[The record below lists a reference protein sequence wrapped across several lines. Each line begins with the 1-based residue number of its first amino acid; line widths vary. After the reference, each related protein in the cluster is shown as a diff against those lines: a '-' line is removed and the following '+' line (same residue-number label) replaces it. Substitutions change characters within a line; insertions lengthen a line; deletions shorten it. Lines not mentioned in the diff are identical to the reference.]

1 MSNEDGALPALGSA
15 DYLFAAR
22 GDPLEEDVVQPD
34 RLDDVY
40 RYCFARLGSREDAE
54 DATMEVFL
62 AANARPDRL
71 LDASDPRLYLIG
83 IARRKVVDV
92 LRRRRR
98 DRRPTYLE
106 RIEPTD
112 GAERRE
118 VVHQALAALPEIQR
132 EVLIL
137 KYVQE
142 LGVLEIARVVRKS
155 PQAVNS
161 LLQRGRAA
169 FRHGAVGLFEG
180 SSPRWRNE
188 H

>member
-1 MSNEDGALPALGSA
+1 MALGSA

-22 GDPLEEDVVQPD
+22 DEPIGQEIVQPD

-62 AANARPDRL
+62 AVNARPDRL
-71 LDASDPRLYLIG
+71 RDAEDPRLYLIG

-92 LRRRRR
+92 LRRRRK
-98 DRRPTYLE
+98 DRFPPYSE
-106 RIEPTD
+106 RVEPTD

-118 VVHQALAALPEIQR
+118 VVHQALGTLPEIQR

-142 LGVLEIARVVRKS
+142 LSVLEIARVVRKS

-161 LLQRGRAA
+161 LLQRGRAT
-169 FRHGAVGLFEG
+169 FRHNAVGLFEG
-180 SSPRWRNE
+180 NGNGWRNE

>member
-1 MSNEDGALPALGSA
+1 MSNNYEAWPALGST
-15 DYLFAAR
+15 DYLFATRSEMA
-22 GDPLEEDVVQPD
+22 EEDIVQPD

-54 DATMEVFL
+54 DAVMEVFM

-71 LDASDPRLYLIG
+71 RDASDPRLYLIG

-98 DRRPTYLE
+98 DRRPTCLE
-106 RIEPTD
+106 RSEPTD

-118 VVHQALAALPEIQR
+118 VVRQALATLPENQR
-132 EVLIL
+132 EVLVL

-142 LGVLEIARVVRKS
+142 LSVQEIARVVRKS

-180 SSPRWRNE
+180 NGARWRDE
-188 H
+188 Q

>member
-1 MSNEDGALPALGSA
+1 MALGSA
-15 DYLFAAR
+15 DYLFASR
-22 GDPLEEDVVQPD
+22 GETIEEDVVRAD

-71 LDASDPRLYLIG
+71 RDASDPRLYLIG

-106 RIEPTD
+106 HIEPTD

-118 VVHQALAALPEIQR
+118 VVHQALGALPEIQR

-142 LGVLEIARVVRKS
+142 LSVQEIAGVVRKS

-169 FRHGAVGLFEG
+169 FRHSAIGLFEG
-180 SSPRWRNE
+180 NGSR
-188 H
+188 

>member
-1 MSNEDGALPALGSA
+1 MALGSA
-15 DYLFAAR
+15 EYLFAAR
-22 GDPLEEDVVQPD
+22 SEQLDEDIVQPD

-71 LDASDPRLYLIG
+71 RDASDPRPYLIG

-92 LRRRRR
+92 LRRRTR
-98 DRRPTYLE
+98 DRRPTFLE
-106 RIEPTD
+106 HTEPTD

-118 VVHQALAALPEIQR
+118 VVHQALGTLPEIQR

-142 LGVLEIARVVRKS
+142 LSVLEIARVVRKS

-161 LLQRGRAA
+161 LLQRGRAS
-169 FRHGAVGLFEG
+169 FRHNAVGLFEG
-180 SSPRWRNE
+180 NGPRWRNE
-188 H
+188 